1 MEKQRKKR
9 LFTNIYKTFVKIVII
24 CNENSAACFHFSKL
38 IPLVCKTLGF
48 ELRKY
53 VFFYK

>member
-9 LFTNIYKTFVKIVII
+9 MFADIYKTFVKIVII
-24 CNENSAACFHFSKL
+24 YNENGIAYFHFSKL

-48 ELRKY
+48 TS
-53 VFFYK
+53 

>member
-9 LFTNIYKTFVKIVII
+9 LFTNIYKTFVKIITI
-24 CNENSAACFHFSKL
+24 YNENGIAYFYFSKL

-48 ELRKY
+48 TS
-53 VFFYK
+53 